1 MLSQLKA
8 DLARLENQCSV
19 DDLIMESVSMEAI
32 HESFMDDNLEFDI
45 STLELGDDIMDN
57 LEKVVENIPEYTT
70 ESEMN
75 NKIKNI
81 LENFIPSD
89 IDSWGEVE

>member
-19 DDLIMESVSMEAI
+19 DDLIMEIVSMEAI

-45 STLELGDDIMDN
+45 STLELGDDIIDN
-57 LEKVVENIPEYTT
+57 LEKVVEDIPEYTT
-70 ESEMN
+70 ESDMN
-75 NKIKNI
+75 NKIRNI
-81 LENFIPSD
+81 LENFIPD
-89 IDSWGEVE
+89 NIDSWGEV

>member
-45 STLELGDDIMDN
+45 STLELGDDIIDN
-57 LEKVVENIPEYTT
+57 LEKVVEDIPEYTT
-70 ESEMN
+70 ESDMN
-75 NKIKNI
+75 NKIRNI
-81 LENFIPSD
+81 LENFIPD
-89 IDSWGEVE
+89 NIDSWGEVE

>member
-8 DLARLENQCSV
+8 DLARLENQYSV

-45 STLELGDDIMDN
+45 STLELGDDIIDN
-57 LEKVVENIPEYTT
+57 LEKVVENIPEYTN
-70 ESEMN
+70 ESDMN
-75 NKIKNI
+75 NKIRNI
-81 LENFIPSD
+81 LENFIPND

>member
-8 DLARLENQCSV
+8 DLARLENQCSI
-19 DDLIMESVSMEAI
+19 DDLIMESVSMEAV

-45 STLELGDDIMDN
+45 STLELGDDIIDN
-57 LEKVVENIPEYTT
+57 LEKVVESIPEYTN
-70 ESEMN
+70 ESDMG
-75 NKIKNI
+75 NKIRNI
-81 LENFIPSD
+81 LENFIPTD

>member
-8 DLARLENQCSV
+8 DLARLENQYSV

-45 STLELGDDIMDN
+45 STLELGDDIIDN
-57 LEKVVENIPEYTT
+57 LEKVVEDIPEYTN
-70 ESEMN
+70 ESDMN
-75 NKIKNI
+75 NKI
-81 LENFIPSD
+81 
-89 IDSWGEVE
+89 

>member
-45 STLELGDDIMDN
+45 STLELGDDIIDN
-57 LEKVVENIPEYTT
+57 LEKVVEDIPEYTT
-70 ESEMN
+70 ESDMN
-75 NKIKNI
+75 NKIRNI
-81 LENFIPSD
+81 LENFIPD
-89 IDSWGEVE
+89 NIDSWGEV

>member
-32 HESFMDDNLEFDI
+32 HESFMDDSLDFDV
-45 STLELGDDIMDN
+45 STLELGDDIIDN
-57 LEKVVENIPEYTT
+57 LEKVVEDIPEYTN
-70 ESEMN
+70 ESDMS
-75 NKIKNI
+75 NKIRNI
-81 LENFIPSD
+81 LENFIPTD